1 MNRRNFTLFEE
12 IRQTIFAV
20 LRSGKRIPLF
30 EMKIRCPEC
39 GSWKVRPNGTKMSGK
54 KRVESFI
61 CKDPEC
67 LTQRHKKGFKKGK
80 QFIVTTSYEF
90 QQLIHDKL
98 RDLYEDLL
106 QDGAKN
112 TTIAKKYHISESEIS
127 ALRREIEQEIET
139 HYTLESLVN
148 MPQPDKAIAIDETFL
163 KIERKSV
170 YIIIATGYT
179 SRKVLGIKVSFT
191 RKEQD
196 IREVFDEAERNTKE
210 RITTV
215 TSDAWGAT
223 IAMVKNLGR
232 AITHVI
238 HKHKKPYDKA
248 VVKRYEYNNGKR
260 ITTTIGVK
268 TDVTKRRAKRQGHY
282 MIKKRPI
289 NPSPSKKRGRP
300 KGSKNK
306 KKEKKSGPKKKKKRG
321 RRGLFRVFDKG
332 KRFYLKI
339 DPYRKKVKV
348 SKSLPASLGAALK
361 DVTLL
366 FARKSIQNNIAEN
379 INSILQ
385 SLLRLRGPK
394 TIDSVE
400 KLIRAWIIVRNNP
413 EILNE
418 IRIERTIRG
427 SFLKNNLRLIE
438 LPNVASGVISV

>member
-1 MNRRNFTLFEE
+1 MGGE
-12 IRQTIFAV
+12 
-20 LRSGKRIPLF
+20 RIPLF
-30 EMKIRCPEC
+30 EMNIRCPEC

-54 KRVESFI
+54 TRVESFI

-67 LTQRHKKGFKKGK
+67 LTTRHKNGFKKGK
-80 QFIVTTSYEF
+80 QFIITTSYEF

-98 RDLYEDLL
+98 RALYEDLL

-127 ALRREIEQEIET
+127 ALRREIEREIEK
-139 HYTLESLVN
+139 HYTLDSLVN
-148 MPQPDKAIAIDETFL
+148 MPQPDEAVAIDETFL
-163 KIERKSV
+163 KIEGKNV

-196 IREVFDEAERNTKE
+196 MRDVFDEAEHNTKE
-210 RITTV
+210 PITTV
-215 TSDAWGAT
+215 TSDAWSAT
-223 IAMVKNLGR
+223 IAMVKNLVR

-248 VVKRYEYNNGKR
+248 VINRYEYDNGAR

-268 TDVTKRRAKRQGHY
+268 TNITKRRAKRRGHY
-282 MIKKRPI
+282 LITKMPI
-289 NPSPSKKRGRP
+289 NPPPSKKRGRP

-306 KKEKKSGPKKKKKRG
+306 KKKKKPGSKRKKKRG
-321 RRGLFRVFDKG
+321 RRGLFKVFDKG
-332 KRFYLKI
+332 KRFYLKM

-348 SKSLPASLGAALK
+348 SKSLPGSVGAALT
-361 DVTLL
+361 DLTLL

-379 INSILQ
+379 INSVLQ

-400 KLIRAWIIVRNNP
+400 KLIRVWIIVRNNP
-413 EILNE
+413 DILNE

-427 SFLKNNLRLIE
+427 SFLINNLRLIE
-438 LPNVASGVISV
+438 LPHMAKEVVSV